1 MKLRTFAI
9 LAGAGLTLA
18 ACGSK
23 DEAPSAPDANV
34 TEITV
39 PETPADVNVSTQ
51 EPAAAEP
58 VNAVN
63 AAPVPEATP
72 TEKPAPFSDREQ
84 TESDAA
90 ATGMTSR
97 IDRNADSENQE
108 KKQ

>member
-18 ACGSK
+18 ACGGN
-23 DEAPSAPDANV
+23 DEAPTPPDANV

-39 PETPADVNVSTQ
+39 PETPADMNVSTQ
-51 EPAAAEP
+51 EPAAVEP
-58 VNAVN
+58 AN
-63 AAPVPEATP
+63 AAPVAEATP
-72 TEKPAPFSDREQ
+72 SEKPTPFSDREQ

-97 IDRNADSENQE
+97 IDRNAESENQE

>member
-58 VNAVN
+58 VNA
-63 AAPVPEATP
+63 APVPEATP

-108 KKQ
+108 KKQQ

>member
-18 ACGSK
+18 ACGSTG
-23 DEAPSAPDANV
+23 EGPSAPDANV

-39 PETPADVNVSTQ
+39 PETPADVNLSTQ
-51 EPAAAEP
+51 EPAAIEP
-58 VNAVN
+58 AN
-63 AAPVPEATP
+63 AAPLPDATP
-72 TEKPAPFSDREQ
+72 SEKPTPFSDREQ

-97 IDRNADSENQE
+97 IDRNAEGENQE

>member
-23 DEAPSAPDANV
+23 DDGTAAPDANV

-58 VNAVN
+58 MN
-63 AAPVPEATP
+63 AAPIAEP
-72 TEKPAPFSDREQ
+72 TAKPTPFSDREQ
-84 TESDAA
+84 TEADAA

-97 IDRNADSENQE
+97 VNRDSDSENQE